1 MNQQDSIWQS
11 GSSRCGLWKSK
22 ANCVQQCNYHIN
34 RTINIH
40 QTSSKSIQLTSIN
53 LWHTSELQ
61 WFSQRTSEPLD
72 GSAWTPAAGFGHPSS
87 CLVSTCFNVQVHQE
101 SSGISIWT
109 SGLPSFNHHLIIIY
123 SISSASENML
133 LDPVYIVF
141 SVLETPTDPNL
152 LGPRNSRG
160 ALHPKSTWARRGPSL
175 RSPLPRRLGDRP
187 SVGPPINYRNYIP
200 HKPLVKPLVNHWKKS
215 RSIVI
220 SCYNYSYIP
229 SQSMCHRS

>member
-22 ANCVQQCNYHIN
+22 ANWVQQCNYHIN

-133 LDPVYIVF
+133 LDPVIHRFFCVGD
-141 SVLETPTDPNL
+141 SNRSQP
-152 LGPRNSRG
+152 LGPSEQPRCSPSQIHLSSQG
-160 ALHPKSTWARRGPSL
+160 TVPPVAIASETRGPSI
-175 RSPLPRRLGDRP
+175 G
-187 SVGPPINYRNYIP
+187 GPP
-200 HKPLVKPLVNHWKKS
+200 HQL
-215 RSIVI
+215 
-220 SCYNYSYIP
+220 
-229 SQSMCHRS
+229 